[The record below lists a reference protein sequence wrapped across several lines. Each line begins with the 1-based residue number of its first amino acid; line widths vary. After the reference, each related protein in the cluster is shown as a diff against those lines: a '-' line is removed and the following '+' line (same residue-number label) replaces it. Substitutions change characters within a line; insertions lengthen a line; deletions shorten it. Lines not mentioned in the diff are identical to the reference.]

1 MNNVCL
7 QPALLLIL
15 LPFVAVALP
24 FVTTEKS
31 SANDADVVFMTLIK
45 RDDPPPSH
53 PPERMSGQVI
63 KYIVV
68 FSILFILLLGA
79 LYWLR
84 KTKCMDRAPRQP
96 TRIVVV
102 PTAPPGSSRPNLFLF
117 APRGREDPSLRSSPP
132 GSTQRTHSFEEH
144 SQHSAHSMTNI
155 SRPPPAYHPTAAPAS
170 HGLPSNVSN
179 GNGV

>member
-68 FSILFILLLGA
+68 FSSML
-79 LYWLR
+79 
-84 KTKCMDRAPRQP
+84 
-96 TRIVVV
+96 
-102 PTAPPGSSRPNLFLF
+102 
-117 APRGREDPSLRSSPP
+117 
-132 GSTQRTHSFEEH
+132 HSH
-144 SQHSAHSMTNI
+144 SQTFVLTPI
-155 SRPPPAYHPTAAPAS
+155 SYNQSYSSSFLERS
-170 HGLPSNVSN
+170 IG
-179 GNGV
+179 

>member
-1 MNNVCL
+1 MNSACV
-7 QPALLLIL
+7 QRAFLLIL

-24 FVTTEKS
+24 FATTEKS
-31 SANDADVVFMTLIK
+31 SANDADVIFMTLIK
-45 RDDPPPSH
+45 RDAPPPN
-53 PPERMSGQVI
+53 PPERLSGEVI
-63 KYIVV
+63 KYIIV
-68 FSILFILLLGA
+68 FSILFVLLLGA

-84 KTKCMDRAPRQP
+84 KTRWADRAPRQP

-102 PTAPPGSSRPNLFLF
+102 PTTTPGSSRPNLFLF
-117 APRGREDPSLRSSPP
+117 APRGREDPSLRGSPR
-132 GSTQRTHSFEEH
+132 GSTQQTHSAEEH

-155 SRPPPAYHPTAAPAS
+155 SQPPPAYHPTAATVS